1 MSEAHDTDVVEWS
14 QRQSTL
20 LRRVAAGEKVNE
32 TPDWANII
40 EEIEDLGA
48 NAIRAVRSHL
58 LQAML
63 HELKIRAWPGSRDE
77 PHWRGEV
84 RLRRGQA
91 ADDFTPSMRRQID
104 VASIYH
110 RALRSTRHDCRPTAC
125 ATSLNLY
132 LVIVGL
138 AGRSRSTVSRMRYRC
153 PNWWF
158 ADSPLTGETR
168 K

>member
-1 MSEAHDTDVVEWS
+1 MNQAHETDVLEWS
-14 QRQSTL
+14 QRQSAL

-63 HELKIRAWPGSRDE
+63 HELKIRAWPDSRDI

-84 RLRRGQA
+84 RLQRGQA
-91 ADDFTPSMRRQID
+91 ADDYTPSMRQAID
-104 VASIYH
+104 VGAIYH
-110 RALRSTRHDCRPTAC
+110 RALRALPDTIAGQPAALLPT
-125 ATSLNLY
+125 
-132 LVIVGL
+132 V
-138 AGRSRSTVSRMRYRC
+138 C
-153 PNWWF
+153 PWTLSELLS
-158 ADSPLTGETR
+158 DDELGPTPPL
-168 K
+168 